1 MRALAALIMRG
12 RLPAAG
18 VLGLTTLVPFLGWVG
33 TAALALVTLRRG
45 PAEGLLVAG
54 LGAAL
59 AAVLMAGALGTPAP
73 LLVLVA
79 QFWLP
84 ALVLAL
90 VLRATV
96 SLGRTLEAAS
106 VLAGALVVATHLL
119 LDAPAEFW
127 SRVLMAVMESLYGQ
141 PPGPELQ
148 AVIEGSVAPAMTGIW
163 AMNLLLV
170 ALASLL
176 LARWWQALLYN
187 PGGFGEEFRALR
199 LSPWLAGLNLAVAI
213 GSLAVPLGM
222 LPDLT
227 TAMGAVFAMQ
237 ALAVA
242 HWLTHR
248 RRLGRAWLV
257 VIYLLAPFLLRLLAL
272 VGMVDVFL
280 DLRRR
285 MDAAS
290 GDGGG
295 GPA

>member
-1 MRALAALIMRG
+1 MRALAALVMRG
-12 RLPAAG
+12 RLPAAAL
-18 VLGLTTLVPFLGWVG
+18 LGLTTLVPFLGWIG
-33 TAALALVTLRRG
+33 TAALALVALRRG

-54 LGAAL
+54 LGGAL
-59 AAVLMAGALGTPAP
+59 AAVLMAAALGTPAP
-73 LLVLVA
+73 MLALVG
-79 QFWLP
+79 QFWVP
-84 ALVLAL
+84 VLVLAL

-106 VLAGALVVATHLL
+106 LLSGVLVVATHLAL
-119 LDAPAEFW
+119 QDPARFW
-127 SRVLMAVMESLYGQ
+127 SDVLLAVMESLYGQ
-141 PPGPELQ
+141 PPGPEMQ

-176 LARWWQALLYN
+176 LGRWWQALLYN
-187 PGGFGEEFRALR
+187 PGGFGAEFRALR
-199 LSPWLAGLNLAVAI
+199 LSPWLAGLNLAVAV
-213 GSLAVPLGM
+213 GSLAMPIGL

-227 TAMGAVFAMQ
+227 TAMGAVFALQ

-242 HWLTHR
+242 HWLTHH

-257 VIYLLAPFLLRLLAL
+257 VVYLLMPFLLRLLAL

-285 MDAAS
+285 MEAGS
-290 GDGGG
+290 RGDGSGE
-295 GPA
+295 A

>member
-1 MRALAALIMRG
+1 MRGLAALIMRG

-18 VLGLTTLVPFLGWVG
+18 VLGLTTLVPFLGWLG

-59 AAVLMAGALGTPAP
+59 AAALMSAALGTPGP
-73 LLVLVA
+73 LLVLVT

-84 ALVLAL
+84 ALALAM
-90 VLRATV
+90 VLRWTV

-106 VLAGALVVATHLL
+106 LASGLLVVATHLVL
-119 LDAPAEFW
+119 ETPAEFW
-127 SRVLMAVMESLYGQ
+127 SGVLMAAMESLYGQ

-148 AVIEGSVAPAMTGIW
+148 AVIEGSVAPAMTGLW

-176 LARWWQALLYN
+176 LARWWQGLLYN

-199 LSPWLAGLNLAVAI
+199 LSPWLAGLNLAVAF

-227 TAMGAVFAMQ
+227 AAMGAVFAMQ

-242 HWLTHR
+242 HWLAHR
-248 RRLGRAWLV
+248 RRLSRVWLV
-257 VIYLLAPFLLRLLAL
+257 AIYLLAPFLLRLLAL

-290 GDGGG
+290 NDGGNG
-295 GPA
+295 SA